1 MPDRRSSYGRGQV
14 PDPTNHPALSQ
25 HGWRSPEPL
34 ASSSLPSPADPVF
47 DGVFGPYTITDHD
60 RREVL
65 GYRLALTALALGQLG
80 LLLTW
85 RQGGAALLW
94 PWFLLMA
101 AGLGLALRWI
111 HIYLRPLHRALQ
123 LFWLA
128 GCLGGVVLAQRVGIA
143 AMGEALREQPLWIL
157 AVGPF
162 FAALTGVGFKE
173 FFCFRRPEA
182 IGVTLLLPVALLG
195 RLSGLLPLATTAT
208 LLTLESVLLLVLC
221 LRKFPMPAA
230 ADVGDKSVFLHLEA
244 QRRLGAADSTA
255 VSTEAA

>member
-1 MPDRRSSYGRGQV
+1 M
-14 PDPTNHPALSQ
+14 
-25 HGWRSPEPL
+25 

-47 DGVFGPYTITDHD
+47 DGVFGPYTITDQD

-65 GYRLALTALALGQLG
+65 GYRLALTAVALGQLG

-85 RQGGAALLW
+85 RQGGEALLW
-94 PWFLLMA
+94 PWLLLMA

-111 HIYLRPLHRALQ
+111 HIYLRPLHRTLQ

-128 GCLGGVVLAQRVGIA
+128 GCLGGLVLAQRVGA
-143 AMGEALREQPLWIL
+143 AAIGEALREQPLWIL

-182 IGVTLLLPVALLG
+182 IGVTLQLPVALLG
-195 RLSGLLPLATTAT
+195 RLSGLLPVATTSA
-208 LLTLESVLLLVLC
+208 LLTVESLLLLVLC

-244 QRRLGAADSTA
+244 QRRPAAGSTPIPTGGSSDGAA
-255 VSTEAA
+255 VPTEAA